1 MFDPFRLFGP
11 ILRSLEPETA
21 HNLILWALET
31 GLFGRSRPPD
41 HPELGVTCWGLT
53 FPNPIGLAAG
63 FDKDARVP
71 DAMLGLGFGFSEV
84 GTVTPRPQGGNPK
97 PRVVRLT
104 RDRAVINRLGFNNKG
119 LQAASR
125 RLAMRRGTGIVGA
138 NIGRNKDSASAID
151 DYVEGLRAMAPLAS
165 YLVVNVSSPNTP
177 GLRDLQAVN
186 ELRPL
191 LEALLEA
198 RRKLTGK
205 AASCPLC
212 LKIAPDLT
220 DDDAIAVAELGLDLG
235 LDGLTIS
242 NSTIARPDNLQSPNS
257 DESGGLSGPPLFGRS
272 TELLRQVYAATNGK
286 LPLIGVGGVSGP
298 DDAYAKIR
306 AGATLVQ
313 LYTALV
319 FAGPGLVP
327 IITDGLAKLLRRDGF
342 ATIGEAVGADHG
354 RAS

>member
-11 ILRSLEPETA
+11 LLRRLEPETA

-41 HPELGVTCWGLT
+41 HPELSVTCWGLNFT
-53 FPNPIGLAAG
+53 NPVGLAAG

-71 DAMLGLGFGFSEV
+71 DAMLGLGFGFTEV
-84 GTVTPRPQGGNPK
+84 GTVTPRPQVGNPK
-97 PRVVRLT
+97 PRVARLV

-119 LQAASR
+119 LTAASR
-125 RLAMRRGTGIVGA
+125 RLAARRGTGIVGA

-151 DYVEGLRAMAPLAS
+151 DYVEGLKVMAPLAS

-198 RRKLTGK
+198 RQKLSGK
-205 AASCPLC
+205 AATCPLC
-212 LKIAPDLT
+212 LKVAPDLT
-220 DDDAIAVAELGLDLG
+220 DDDAIAVAQLGLELG

-242 NSTIARPDNLQSPNS
+242 NSTIARPDNLLSPNS
-257 DESGGLSGPPLFGRS
+257 GETGGLSGPPLFSRS
-272 TELLRQVYAATNGK
+272 TELLRHVYAATDGN
-286 LPLIGVGGVSGP
+286 LPLIGVGGVSSAA
-298 DDAYAKIR
+298 DAYAKIR

-319 FAGPGLVP
+319 YDGPGLIP
-327 IITDGLAKLLRRDGF
+327 KITDGLAE
-342 ATIGEAVGADHG
+342 TV
-354 RAS
+354 AS